1 MRNSTRLAY
10 SIVRGQSTRPKLGR
24 PRSIRRRRRGGGSR
38 GSSRSG
44 GGCGSRAGRSRAAA
58 RSRRPPPTRRRRSR
72 STARVPGASPP
83 RAPARR
89 TTPARGTCLRRRLP
103 SLASLALRFSPSPPR
118 ASGSF
123 LSRQLLQLQFRTGGV
138 DWDGALARSLS
149 PFGGMHAFVPSR
161 SGTKADSIVARYARC
176 GDY

>member
-1 MRNSTRLAY
+1 L
-10 SIVRGQSTRPKLGR
+10 VGHG
-24 PRSIRRRRRGGGSR
+24 
-38 GSSRSG
+38 RSG
-44 GGCGSRAGRSRAAA
+44 DGDEAAGAEGAVEAAA
-58 RSRRPPPTRRRRSR
+58 DAEAERDVAEPRRALDVRRRSR
-72 STARVPGASPP
+72 GTARAPGASPP

-89 TTPARGTCLRRRLP
+89 TPARGTCLRRRLP

>member
-1 MRNSTRLAY
+1 MRNSTRLTY
-10 SIVRGQSTRPKLGR
+10 SIARGQSTRAKLGR

-44 GGCGSRAGRSRAAA
+44 GGCGSRVGRSRAAA
-58 RSRRPPPTRRRRSR
+58 RSRRPPPPRRRRSR
-72 STARVPGASPP
+72 GTARAPETWPP

-89 TTPARGTCLRRRLP
+89 TPARGTCLRRRLP

-123 LSRQLLQLQFRTGGV
+123 LSRQLLLQLQFRTGGV
-138 DWDGALARSLS
+138 DWDGALARSLP
-149 PFGGMHAFVPSR
+149 PFGGMRALFLPGRGRKRIR
-161 SGTKADSIVARYARC
+161 S
-176 GDY
+176 